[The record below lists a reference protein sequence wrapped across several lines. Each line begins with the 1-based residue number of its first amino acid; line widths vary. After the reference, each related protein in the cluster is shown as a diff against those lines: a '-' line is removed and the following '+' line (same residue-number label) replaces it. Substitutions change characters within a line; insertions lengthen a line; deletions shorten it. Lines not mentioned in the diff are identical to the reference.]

1 MCVSGSAQFQAML
14 FKGQLKFEACWE
26 KPLPTG
32 VDLLQINL
40 NPFSLEIEDIL
51 QEAAYEIQMSQ
62 GEAGAC
68 CSSAGILAGLIF
80 Q

>member
-1 MCVSGSAQFQAML
+1 MDQHSSKPCCSRVNWN
-14 FKGQLKFEACWE
+14 LKRAG
-26 KPLPTG
+26 KNLSPTG